1 MPTFSAS
8 ELDASIIV
16 PARNEAGYVRG
27 ALASVAAQ
35 TWPLER
41 VECIVV
47 DNDSIDST
55 ADVVRSWAAEHRI
68 PVVRLLRES
77 VAGTARAK
85 NRGAHA
91 ASGSVL
97 IFLDADSRM
106 APDLV
111 ERILARVRAGY
122 PAGSITV
129 IADSDDWLDR
139 AFFGLMEFGKRLFHI
154 HAQMLYCSRELFLDV
169 GGFQEQLQLAEDR
182 DLLVRLER
190 RGVPVCHVTDSWIA
204 TSPRR
209 LHALPL
215 RLGVLTTFVRW
226 ALAHG
231 GIGRRWRY

>member
-8 ELDASIIV
+8 DLDASIII
-16 PARNEAGYVRG
+16 PARNEAAYVRG
-27 ALASVAAQ
+27 ALASVTAQ

-41 VECIVV
+41 MECIVV
-47 DNDSIDST
+47 DNGSIDST
-55 ADVVRSWAAEHRI
+55 AAVVRSWIAEHRI
-68 PVVRLLRES
+68 PVVRLLHES
-77 VAGTARAK
+77 VQGTARAK

-91 ASGSVL
+91 ARGSVL

-111 ERILARVRAGY
+111 ERVLARVRAGY

-154 HAQMLYCSRELFLDV
+154 HAQMLYCTRARFLEV
-169 GGFQEQLQLAEDR
+169 GGFLEQLQLAEDR

-190 RGVPVCHVTDSWIA
+190 QGVPVCHVTDSWIA